1 MSTESIQITHVVPSW
16 FRYIHTL
23 AITCTLSSQLRQAS
37 KSVFFFGVPGNKNQS
52 QTAKY
57 QLDICISAGPDFK
70 LSLELIRKLRF
81 ANRASDDSHQH
92 ELEEVPI
99 C

>member
-1 MSTESIQITHVVPSW
+1 MVQEYSHTGNYLQPVVAIAAGIQK
-16 FRYIHTL
+16 
-23 AITCTLSSQLRQAS
+23 C
-37 KSVFFFGVPGNKNQS
+37 FFFGVPGNKNQS

-70 LSLELIRKLRF
+70 LSLELIRKFRF
-81 ANRASDDSHQH
+81 ANRAFNDSHQL